1 MIIMLLSLIQNR
13 TMIKLLDK
21 KHNRNDFDCGK
32 ELLNN
37 YLKIQAGQDIKRKLC
52 ACFVLAEDETGCVKG
67 YYTLSN
73 NSIPLSCFPEHIKRK
88 FPQSYESIPT
98 TLLGRL
104 AIDKKYK
111 GEGLGKILL
120 IDALRRSYE
129 ISKEIGSFAVVVDP
143 IDREAELYY
152 EKYDFIKLPDSQKMF
167 IAIRTLKELFEN
179 LNSSD
184 KCNF

>member
-1 MIIMLLSLIQNR
+1 MITMLLSLTQNSP
-13 TMIKLLDK
+13 MIELLDK

-37 YLKIQAGQDIKRKLC
+37 YLKTQAEQDIKRKLS
-52 ACFVLAEDETGCVKG
+52 ACFVLADKETDCIKG

-73 NSIPLSCFPEHIKRK
+73 NSIPLSCFPEPIRRK
-88 FPQSYESIPT
+88 LPQSYESIPT

-104 AIDKKYK
+104 AIDRKFK
-111 GEGLGKILL
+111 GKGFGKILL

-143 IDREAELYY
+143 IDREAELFY
-152 EKYDFIKLPDSQKMF
+152 EKYDFIKLPDSGKMF
-167 IAIRTLKELFEN
+167 IAIKSLNELFESKT
-179 LNSSD
+179 LNTHQ
-184 KCNF
+184 